1 VTGLRR
7 DCSMERNRGGRG
19 HRNPWI
25 SRTMRVPEPLFPI
38 ISEIVGEFIARG
50 GQISDRKIQQPSQQI
65 IQQSSYQLSRA
76 ETELLGEQLI
86 KQRKSLKTPCQ
97 FCWMRFLENCH
108 RPRRPPMTTPP
119 PCASR
124 SPNDFSLGFPN
135 PE

>member
-1 VTGLRR
+1 
-7 DCSMERNRGGRG
+7 MKRNRGGRG

-38 ISEIVGEFIARG
+38 ISEIVEEFIARG

-86 KQRKSLKTPCQ
+86 KQRKSLKNALPILLNAIYGQ
-97 FCWMRFLENCH
+97 
-108 RPRRPPMTTPP
+108 PPEPP
-119 PCASR
+119 GADP
-124 SPNDFSLGFPN
+124 PNLSLFGDD
-135 PE
+135 